1 MFLIRFQSMENRDKV
16 LAMGRVFF
24 DYKPVILKAWH
35 VDMEINKEDIQKIP
49 IWVQLDLHFKYWGQ
63 KFLERIIQPVGNL
76 LKVDT
81 MTANR
86 DKLQYARCMIEVKMD
101 QMFPEQVKFKNEKN
115 EIINVGI
122 KYEWKP
128 ETCKKCKKLGHNEEQ
143 CYVKD
148 PKKKMAKEWKQK
160 KVDPQAQEN
169 NKSMS
174 MEGNQKES
182 RQKEIERSNIETTN
196 QEKLVNSST
205 KAGNCAG
212 KETQPHCPADEQKEG
227 AVVEKE
233 EGNKEQNY
241 NNPVVQSQSLE
252 RAQHGDSE
260 NVDKGI
266 DRMGGTRSKDGGR
279 GGPSSLNG

>member
-1 MFLIRFQSMENRDKV
+1 MDIPCITIEDIQPEVDYWKPSIIGFVVGANPPGVVMDGFFRRIWKQQGIDKVITIDKGMFLIRFQSMENRDKV

-35 VDMEINKEDIQKIP
+35 VDMEINKEDIQIIP

-63 KFLERIIQPVGNL
+63 KCLERIIQPVGNL

-81 MTANR
+81 MTANG

-143 CYVKD
+143 CYAKD
-148 PKKKMAKEWKQK
+148 PKKKQTKEY
-160 KVDPQAQEN
+160 
-169 NKSMS
+169 
-174 MEGNQKES
+174 
-182 RQKEIERSNIETTN
+182 RQKEIGRSNIEATN
-196 QEKLVNSST
+196 QEKPVECST
-205 KAGNCAG
+205 RAGNGTG
-212 KETQPHCPADEQKEG
+212 KETQDH
-227 AVVEKE
+227 
-233 EGNKEQNY
+233 
-241 NNPVVQSQSLE
+241 
-252 RAQHGDSE
+252 
-260 NVDKGI
+260 
-266 DRMGGTRSKDGGR
+266 
-279 GGPSSLNG
+279 